1 MQAVTNEQLLAA
13 VQALSTQVQKIASAL
28 DKQQQRREYQAA
40 YYKKRKAAK
49 AEKAKRIELPDGHCL
64 ECRRSDRIPK
74 EAWAKQMRSFVERGL
89 SPYNFLTWVAWS
101 WNQSLFNHVPIT
113 KSGGYMHVFIGYS
126 GKKAL
131 RCKFSE
137 RDVTGRMRI
146 SRFSRPEQLDTLG
159 QALYWKWTFHT
170 INKIVDCAEEQGW
183 FETLSSNWQKVL
195 KVAMGGFSCYE
206 VKGEI
211 WDPNERDFAV
221 INKTYS
227 QLRPTLDMSW
237 NAFLRGL
244 FSKEEPFSDQ
254 TQ

>member
-13 VQALSTQVQKIASAL
+13 VQALATQVQKIASAL

-146 SRFSRPEQLDTLG
+146 SRFSRPEQLDTLS

-211 WDPNERDFAV
+211 WDPNERDLAV